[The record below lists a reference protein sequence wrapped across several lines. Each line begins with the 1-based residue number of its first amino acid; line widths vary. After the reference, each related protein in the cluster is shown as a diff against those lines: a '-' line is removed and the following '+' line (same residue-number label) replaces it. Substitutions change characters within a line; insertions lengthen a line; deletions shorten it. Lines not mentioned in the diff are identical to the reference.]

1 MRKPQVVLRVHEMLT
16 SRELERM
23 GEATERRL
31 LWPRHEAKQGRAFPG
46 CEAAVA
52 AQQSRRCAI
61 SNRCAM
67 SQRQDAGRVAR
78 SETGK
83 RELIHTLFGWRS
95 GMCLRSGCVTRARL
109 RGGVGQCPIALHVR
123 VVRLSLF
130 GRTLVYSWFTQLRFP
145 RVAQDIPS
153 SFRTDKCPIARFSP
167 ATCLKGARGGQF
179 SFRNRCDIYY
189 WARIP

>member
-1 MRKPQVVLRVHEMLT
+1 MRKRQVVLRVHEMST
-16 SRELERM
+16 SRELERT

-52 AQQSRRCAI
+52 VQQSRRCAI

-83 RELIHTLFGWRS
+83 IELIHTLFGWRS

-123 VVRLSLF
+123 LCAFPCLG
-130 GRTLVYSWFTQLRFP
+130 GRSCTHGSPNSACPGSSKIFP
-145 RVAQDIPS
+145 RHFGQTSAQ
-153 SFRTDKCPIARFSP
+153 SP
-167 ATCLKGARGGQF
+167 DSRRLPA
-179 SFRNRCDIYY
+179 
-189 WARIP
+189 